1 MFDVVKR
8 TRRPRLTRP
17 VCLPLPPG
25 QVANSVGVFA
35 DGTVLATVLTRPGT
49 AIADFVTGRV
59 TGGVWQWRIVAA
71 DFMPDNIHWNAGHL
85 LVTGRRLDEPACGGL
100 RKVID
105 GAVDGTL
112 CHRGWTVGALNVAAR
127 RIETMAEGPPQP
139 GFNGVSAAAI
149 AGGELWTDLAAVKA
163 HFAVPATGAFVRALS
178 GMAAGSPEIKIFNAE
193 DVTSALRR

>member
-8 TRRPRLTRP
+8 TRRPRLTRR

-25 QVANSVGVFA
+25 QVANSVGVLA
-35 DGTVLATVLTRPGT
+35 DGTVL
-49 AIADFVTGRV
+49 
-59 TGGVWQWRIVAA
+59 AA